1 MKVLC
6 YGSTKFFQDLR
17 KAFQPR
23 HVLSFLSLF
32 IFQSILSLSLSLKF
46 IYLFVSLFLCFTP
59 ILSLL
64 YLSLSCYCCHV
75 HCILSTA
82 SLLSKQDALTFT
94 AWGEAQSTCRWKLC
108 RNKAILL
115 VKTSHV
121 TYNILSW
128 YFISAQV
135 AQFMY
140 GYNLF
145 MTSSRLQFES
155 IFNSFTRLRFLLQIA
170 SLACSQLRHC

>member
-1 MKVLC
+1 M
-6 YGSTKFFQDLR
+6 LR
-17 KAFQPR
+17 IHEVFPGFEKSILAATCAFI
-23 HVLSFLSLF
+23 SLSLYLS
-32 IFQSILSLSLSLKF
+32 IYSQSFSISLIYLSLCLSLSLFHSHS
-46 IYLFVSLFLCFTP
+46 VS
-59 ILSLL
+59 S
-64 YLSLSCYCCHV
+64 LSLSCYCCHV

-94 AWGEAQSTCRWKLC
+94 AWGEVQSTCRWKLC